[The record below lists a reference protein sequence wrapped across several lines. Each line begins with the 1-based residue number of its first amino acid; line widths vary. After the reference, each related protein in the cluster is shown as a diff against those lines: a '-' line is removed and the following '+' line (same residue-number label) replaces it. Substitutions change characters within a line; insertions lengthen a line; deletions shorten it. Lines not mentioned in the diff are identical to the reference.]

1 MRQANAVLDKIDAAW
16 KELSD
21 LVAQL
26 GPDGLMLAA
35 PEGWAVKDH
44 LVHVGAW
51 EHSLLGLIEGR
62 NRLAEMGVPHAP
74 RIFQSGL
81 PTDDT
86 DAINDAVRKLHENET
101 PESALVYFRESHAKV
116 MGALGKLSE
125 ADLQKPY
132 SHYQPED
139 ADQKGPVIDW
149 VGGNTWEHYAEHI
162 GWINQLIESR
172 AAR

>member
-1 MRQANAVLDKIDAAW
+1 MTRANAVLDKIDAAW

-26 GPDGLMLAA
+26 GPDGLTLAA
-35 PEGWAVKDH
+35 PDGWAVKDH

-62 NRLAEMGVPHAP
+62 NRLAEMGVPDAP
-74 RIFQSGL
+74 QE
-81 PTDDT
+81 TY
-86 DAINDAVRKLHENET
+86 AINDAVRKLHENET
-101 PESALVYFRESHAKV
+101 SEQALEYFRESHAKV
-116 MGALGKLSE
+116 MNSLGKLSDT
-125 ADLQKPY
+125 DLQKPY
-132 SHYQPED
+132 NHYQPSN
-139 ADQKGPVIDW
+139 ADEKRPVFGW
-149 VGGNTWEHYAEHI
+149 VAGNTWGHYAEHI